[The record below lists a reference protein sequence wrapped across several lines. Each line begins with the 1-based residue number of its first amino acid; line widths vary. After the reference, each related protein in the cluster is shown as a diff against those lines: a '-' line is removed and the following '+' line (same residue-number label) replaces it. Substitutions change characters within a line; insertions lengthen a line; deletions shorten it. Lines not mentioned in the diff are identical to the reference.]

1 MTYLQNS
8 YIINGRLRKF
18 GVFYMENE
26 KKRNIVLILIF
37 AVVIVAAGIVGFLV
51 FNSLNNNVDSGKKPE
66 TTTPKATEQK
76 DGYKYAKNP
85 IDFKSLH
92 KTNQEIFG
100 WIKVPGTNV
109 DHPLLQSQERDD
121 FYLDKNIYKNYSF
134 AGSIY
139 AEYCN
144 DTDMIDRVTV
154 LYGHNMAG
162 GGMFSTL
169 HRFEDKNFFDKH
181 KYFYIYT
188 EDRKL
193 TYQIVSAYNYD
204 DRHIMNSFN
213 FAEDEVFEDYL
224 DYIQNPRSIVKNVR
238 KNLDHQLNINDRI
251 VTLSTC
257 LNYGSG
263 RYLVQGVLIKDELTE

>member
-1 MTYLQNS
+1 M
-8 YIINGRLRKF
+8 F
-18 GVFYMENE
+18 CMENE
-26 KKRNIVLILIF
+26 KKRNIIL
-37 AVVIVAAGIVGFLV
+37 VVILAIVIIATVIVGFLV
-51 FNSLNNNVDSGKKPE
+51 FNSFFNNNIDPGKNTESETVTITEKDDS
-66 TTTPKATEQK
+66 
-76 DGYKYAKNP
+76 YKYAKNP

-92 KTNQEIFG
+92 KTNKEIFG

-162 GGMFSTL
+162 GQMFSTL
-169 HRFEDKNFFDKH
+169 HRFEDKDFFDKH

-213 FAEDEVFEDYL
+213 FAEDEVFEEYL

-238 KNLDHQLNINDRI
+238 KKLDHKLTVNDRI

-263 RYLVQGVLIKDELTE
+263 RYLVQGVLIKDELTK